1 MMPRLWTRIVFGRHV
16 TLAKSAGCGFVQLP
30 AAILEIVLDTPSSAL
45 GLTYRRYIKT
55 AFLPGIRRVAELL
68 RAHSATI
75 EVSDTGLL
83 CRMHLRLLFELMHS
97 PKLCSVCRLWFCT
110 VAAVGLAA
118 RKAPEEKQ
126 RRLDRCARLV
136 LARPHALLGHSA
148 GCVGRR

>member
-1 MMPRLWTRIVFGRHV
+1 MPRRWTRLWTSQLLLNPPDV
-16 TLAKSAGCGFVQLP
+16 VQLP
-30 AAILEIVLDTPSSAL
+30 AAILEIVLDTPSSVL
-45 GLTYRRYIKT
+45 GLSYRRYITT
-55 AFLPGIRRVAELL
+55 AFLPGVRRVAELL